1 MKVYAEIAPVNIV
14 KRVAG
19 MRALGAFPK
28 AAIPVEEGEGS
39 NMLVNA

>member
-28 AAIPVEEGEGS
+28 AAIPEKKEKV
-39 NMLVNA
+39 ATC